1 MTTFPPGGPDDGA
14 DWPFEDPF
22 GESFAV
28 PGGLD
33 DAALSTGALEDG
45 LDDAAL
51 DDAALDDTALDD
63 AALDDAAL
71 RNAELEDSTL
81 DVSAA
86 DDIVSVLDSETLIQR
101 RDPDRLLW
109 ALALSGAQV
118 RQAVNRTDRWDR
130 AALLSDLPPR
140 AVLIVTDPPAAIAA
154 AVLAQLGCERVPV
167 LDWRAPELPRWA
179 GPTDVLLA
187 ASVDGRH
194 PRVATLLADAERRGL
209 TVVAVSPE
217 DSPVAAAAGRGVRIP
232 VDPGTHRRAAW
243 WAILAPLLLVL
254 DLLGVLD
261 APASML
267 TELADDLDSVAE
279 SARPGTDAF
288 TNAAKQLAIEF
299 ADTEPILAGC
309 GPLSRLA
316 AGQWAGSLARLAGI
330 GSVAVGLPEDT
341 ATAGAL
347 LELPPGGPGGAESDE
362 DDGFFR
368 DRTESQARRRRLV
381 VITENGPA
389 APAWPEVGS
398 SDAGADLHELAAGRA
413 AGALFDTAAARGLVS
428 STLDVPGQ
436 RPLARFATATLFGD
450 FVATYLAIGRGV
462 DPAAMRAGEL
472 PH

>member
-1 MTTFPPGGPDDGA
+1 MTSFPPGGFPPGGPDDGG

-22 GESFAV
+22 AEPV
-28 PGGLD
+28 PAAFDDATLD
-33 DAALSTGALEDG
+33 DAAF
-45 LDDAAL
+45 DDAAL
-51 DDAALDDTALDD
+51 DDAALDA
-63 AALDDAAL
+63 AALGDPA
-71 RNAELEDSTL
+71 
-81 DVSAA
+81 VQ
-86 DDIVSVLDSETLIQR
+86 DIVSVLDSETLIQR
-101 RDPDRLLW
+101 RDPERLLW
-109 ALALSGAQV
+109 ALATSGAQV
-118 RQAVNRTDRWDR
+118 RYAVNRVDRWDR
-130 AALLSDLPPR
+130 AALVSDLPPR
-140 AVLIVTDPPAAIAA
+140 AVLVVTDPPAGIAA
-154 AVLAQLGCERVPV
+154 AVLAQLGGERVPV

-194 PRVATLLADAERRGL
+194 PRVATLLADADRRGL

-232 VDPGTHRRAAW
+232 VDPGHHRRAAW
-243 WAILAPLLLVL
+243 WSILAPLLLVL
-254 DLLGVLD
+254 DALAVLD

-267 TELADDLDSVAE
+267 SELADDLDSVAE

-316 AGQWAGSLARLAGI
+316 AGQWAGSLALLAGI
-330 GSVAVGLPEDT
+330 GSTAVGLPEDI

-347 LELPPGGPGGAESDE
+347 LELPPGGADEGDE
-362 DDGFFR
+362 DAGFFR
-368 DRTESQARRRRLV
+368 DRSESQARRRRLV
-381 VITENGPA
+381 VITESGPA
-389 APAWPEVGS
+389 ARPWPEDSS

-413 AGALFDTAAARGLVS
+413 AGALFDAAAARALVS

-436 RPLARFATATLFGD
+436 RPLNRFATATLFGD
-450 FVATYLAIGRGV
+450 FVAAYLAIGRGV
-462 DPAAMRAGEL
+462 DPAATRAGEL